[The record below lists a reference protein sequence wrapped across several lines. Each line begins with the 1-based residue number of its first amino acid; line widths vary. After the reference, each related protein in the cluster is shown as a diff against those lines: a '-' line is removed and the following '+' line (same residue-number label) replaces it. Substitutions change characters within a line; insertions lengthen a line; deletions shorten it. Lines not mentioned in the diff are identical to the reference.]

1 MSERH
6 VTVDIII
13 AAVSA
18 VTGVHRMDI
27 LADFRHPE
35 IVRARDTTIWL
46 ASKMLPLTV
55 SALGRILGDR
65 DPSSINHGLRRAE
78 ELRATDREYRVDT
91 DAMLGT
97 LLAIEQQ
104 GLLRLAQIID
114 PIALARRVIANPARE
129 SVRVSSHEIIALCQ
143 LVLETFDTSSTPSP
157 DTENSDAA

>member
-27 LADFRHPE
+27 LAEFRHPE

-46 ASKMLPLTV
+46 SSKMLPLTA

-65 DPSSINHGLRRAE
+65 DPSSISHAMRRAE
-78 ELRATDREYRVDT
+78 ELRATDREFRVDT

-114 PIALARRVIANPARE
+114 PLALARRVIANPARRRW
-129 SVRVSSHEIIALCQ
+129 SRRSS
-143 LVLETFDTSSTPSP
+143 
-157 DTENSDAA
+157 